1 VDLLDLSQIMP
12 KALYLIISA
21 QHKQIVMLILL
32 TQIQLKSTQSLPID
46 FVIYTK
52 MISIAIGSKMQMMI
66 NLGFIN
72 KIIWEKKQQF
82 AKELFNQN
90 KTLKLY

>member
-1 VDLLDLSQIMP
+1 MDLSQIMH

-32 TQIQLKSTQSLPID
+32 TQIQLKSTQSLPTD

-52 MISIAIGSKMQMMI
+52 IISIAIGNKMQMMI
-66 NLGFIN
+66 NLGFI
-72 KIIWEKKQQF
+72 KIIIWEKKQQF
-82 AKELFNQN
+82 AKEFFNQN